1 MVVNGASARGLDHEE
16 MTRLMTTLPR
26 SFRDLETHPAAM
38 VAGKII
44 TISRQ
49 PAGNSGLDGRTQE
62 SDQLRDDHFRRWAV
76 VLTCKHAALCLWQSS
91 RNGIR
96 SLR

>member
-16 MTRLMTTLPR
+16 MTRLMTRFQDHFATWRRIRQRWSP
-26 SFRDLETHPAAM
+26 
-38 VAGKII
+38 GKII

-49 PAGNSGLDGRTQE
+49 PGGNSGLDGRTQE